1 MKRPSISFNKDAIVD
16 FLLRHGEKFLVAVI
30 GLSAL
35 GLAWGGIDAVRSKSA
50 STQQRPDTIV
60 RQAGDA
66 AMHIEREK
74 TAPAS
79 EKWAGQPLATAIDP
93 WRNPTV
99 ADPPQLAL
107 LDRPLFEEFAK
118 RTQPDVFPIENL
130 QAVAGLAVLPAKEPA
145 AEPAAAERPRGR
157 PRGRDGEPAAGEQP
171 FDLAAG
177 QPAAGAGV
185 DQARGRIAPYVV
197 VTGLIPV
204 AKQVAEYRRRFESVG
219 FQDAKRDAPL
229 WADWTIE
236 RTAVGPGAERW
247 VPLDLLEAGRR
258 WQAEWSGVAG
268 DKVPD
273 AYLLSAA
280 EDRRNPKTTPPY
292 CGPLPQLLRGSWGST
307 GLHPWVMEQLRK
319 PPTATQPGAE
329 PSTPVGGQGTDVFAG
344 NPDGRGP
351 DGSAPMPPAGTEAG
365 AAGGAEFRLFR
376 FIDTSVE
383 PGKTYRYR
391 VRFEV
396 WNPNVNLPVQH
407 LTNAALAKLPKLAAP
422 PSNETATVSV
432 PDPTAVLVGPIRK
445 ADMKKMKAGM
455 LEVLVLAPSGRT
467 GDYALRGLVT
477 EPGGLVNVD
486 EKLNKPGD
494 RRTRGE
500 EIRTDRVLVDVR
512 GRQEDRVDQR
522 STQPP
527 EPFEVLC
534 LRPDGGFEFVSA
546 ADAEPVITEH
556 KATLPVDEGG
566 KGPAK
571 PGQPDAAPSPFGSPF

>member
-1 MKRPSISFNKDAIVD
+1 MKRPSISFDKEAIVD
-16 FLLRHGEKFLVAVI
+16 FLLRHGEKLLVAVI

-35 GLAWGGIDAVRSKSA
+35 GLAWGGVDAVRSKSV
-50 STQQRPDTIV
+50 SPQQRPEALA

-66 AMHIEREK
+66 AMHVDREK

-79 EKWAGQPLATAIDP
+79 EKWSGAPLATAIDP
-93 WRNPTV
+93 WRK
-99 ADPPQLAL
+99 PPVSEPPPLAL

-118 RTQPDVFPIENL
+118 RTQPDVLPIEDL
-130 QAVAGLAVLPAKEPA
+130 RAVAGLAVLPFKQPA
-145 AEPAAAERPRGR
+145 AEPAAADRPRGR
-157 PRGRDGEPAAGEQP
+157 PREPAAADQP

-177 QPAAGAGV
+177 QPGAGAGG
-185 DQARGRIAPYVV
+185 DQGRGRVAPYVV

-204 AKQVAEYRRRFESVG
+204 SRQAAEYRRRFESVG

-236 RTAVGPGAERW
+236 RTVVGTGPERW
-247 VPLDLLEAGRR
+247 APVDLAEAGRR
-258 WQAEWSGVAG
+258 WQAEWSGVAS

-273 AYLLSAA
+273 TFLLSAA
-280 EDRRNPKTTPPY
+280 EDKRNPKTTPPY
-292 CGPLPQLLRGSWGST
+292 CGPLPQLLRGSWGVI
-307 GLHPWVMEQLRK
+307 GLHPWVLEQVRK
-319 PPTATQPGAE
+319 KPDATQPPASSPAPGSGPGA
-329 PSTPVGGQGTDVFAG
+329 DVFSG
-344 NPDGRGP
+344 EPGGRGP
-351 DGSAPMPPAGTEAG
+351 DGQGLPAPGGPE
-365 AAGGAEFRLFR
+365 GGAPGVTEFRMFR

-383 PGKTYRYR
+383 PGKAYRYR

-407 LTNAALAKLPKLAAP
+407 LTNAALAKQLKLASP
-422 PSNETATVSV
+422 PSNETTAVSV
-432 PDPTAVLVGPIRK
+432 PDPTAVLVGPLRK
-445 ADMKKMKAGM
+445 ADMKKMKPGM
-455 LEVLVLAPSGRT
+455 LELLVLAPSART

-512 GRQEDRVDQR
+512 GRQEDRTEQR
-522 STQPP
+522 STRPP
-527 EPFEVLC
+527 EPFELLC

-546 ADAEPVITEH
+546 ADAEPVIAEH
-556 KATLPVDEGG
+556 KATLPVDDAA
-566 KGPAK
+566 KGPANK
-571 PGQPDAAPSPFGSPF
+571 PGQPDAGPSPFGSPF

>member
-1 MKRPSISFNKDAIVD
+1 MKRPSISFNKEAIVD

-50 STQQRPDTIV
+50 STQQRPETIL

-66 AMHIEREK
+66 AQHIEREK

-79 EKWAGQPLATAIDP
+79 EKWSGRPLATAIDP

-118 RTQPDVFPIENL
+118 RTQPDVFPIEDL
-130 QAVAGLAVLPAKEPA
+130 RAVAGLAVLPAKEPA

-157 PRGRDGEPAAGEQP
+157 PRSRDGEPAAGEQP

-177 QPAAGAGV
+177 QPAAVAGA

-204 AKQVAEYRRRFESVG
+204 SKQAAEYRRRFESVG

-247 VPLDLLEAGRR
+247 VPLDLVEAGRR

-280 EDRRNPKTTPPY
+280 EDKRNPKSTPPY
-292 CGPLPQLLRGSWGST
+292 CGPLPQLLRGSWGVT
-307 GLHPWVMEQLRK
+307 GLHPWVLEQVRQM
-319 PPTATQPGAE
+319 P
-329 PSTPVGGQGTDVFAG
+329 
-344 NPDGRGP
+344 NGP
-351 DGSAPMPPAGTEAG
+351 PPAGPEAG

-383 PGKTYRYR
+383 PGKAYRYR
-391 VRFEV
+391 VRFEI

-407 LTNAALAKLPKLAAP
+407 LTNPALAKPPKLAAP
-422 PSNETATVSV
+422 PSNETAAVSV
-432 PDPTAVLVGPIRK
+432 PDPTAVLVAPLRK
-445 ADMKKMKAGM
+445 ADMKKMKTGM
-455 LEVLVLAPSGRT
+455 LEVLVLAPSART

-486 EKLNKPGD
+486 EKLNRPGD

-500 EIRTDRVLVDVR
+500 DFRTDRVLVDVR
-512 GRQEDRVDQR
+512 GRQEDRTEQR
-522 STQPP
+522 STRPP

-546 ADAEPVITEH
+546 ADAEPLIAEH
-556 KATLPVDEGG
+556 KSTLPIDEGG

-571 PGQPDAAPSPFGSPF
+571 PGQPDAGPSPFGSPF